1 MRENTI
7 GAKERVRIH
16 DFLQDYA
23 HAIDDGELEHWPNFF
38 APDGTYKI
46 ITRENYEA
54 GLPLGI
60 LYCEGRGMMS
70 DRIVA
75 MREANIFEPHAY
87 CHLLSQPRLQ
97 TGANDDIKA
106 RSNFLVI
113 RVMQNG
119 DTETFA
125 TGKYLDTIAMRN
137 GLPLIKERI
146 VVLESRRIDILLV
159 YPL

>member
-1 MRENTI
+1 M
-7 GAKERVRIH
+7 
-16 DFLQDYA
+16 
-23 HAIDDGELEHWPNFF
+23 
-38 APDGTYKI
+38 
-46 ITRENYEA
+46 
-54 GLPLGI
+54 
-60 LYCEGRGMMS
+60 
-70 DRIVA
+70 
-75 MREANIFEPHAY
+75 
-87 CHLLSQPRLQ
+87 
-97 TGANDDIKA
+97 
-106 RSNFLVI
+106 VI